1 MDNILTALWPLFA
14 LLMLGYLGR
23 RFDFPGAA
31 FWPPAERATYY
42 VLFPA
47 LLVSRLSRAELGG
60 GQSLQLVA
68 GVVGMLVIASLL
80 VLLLRPLLHQTN
92 AAFTSV
98 YQGGLRF
105 NTYVALPAS
114 VALVPD
120 EGVVLAALIAAVMIP
135 LLNLFC
141 VLVFAWYGSSRPTVS
156 GVLRAL
162 ASNPLILAC
171 LLGIS
176 LSLSGLGLP
185 APAVPVLELLGAMA
199 SPLGLLA
206 VGAALDMRAL
216 RSSGVA
222 VIASTLVKLMLM
234 PLLAWL
240 LARVIG
246 LDENASRVLLVFSAV
261 PTASSAYILAR
272 QLGGDAPLMANII
285 TLQTLVALLTMPL
298 MLGWLL

>member
-14 LLMLGYLGR
+14 LLMLGYLAR

-60 GQSLQLVA
+60 AQSLQLVA
-68 GVVGMLVIASLL
+68 SVVAMLVIGSLL
-80 VLLLRPLLHQTN
+80 VLLLRPLLRQSN

-98 YQGGLRF
+98 YQGALRF

-120 EGVVLAALIAAVMIP
+120 EGVVLAALLAAVMIL

-141 VLVFAWYGSSRPTVS
+141 VLVFAWYGSARPTPI
-156 GVLRAL
+156 GILRAL

-185 APAVPVLELLGAMA
+185 APVVPVLEQLGAMA

-222 VIASTLVKLMLM
+222 VVGSTLVKLMLM

-246 LDENASRVLLVFSAV
+246 LDDNATRVLLVFAAV
-261 PTASSAYILAR
+261 PTASSAYILSR

-285 TLQTLVALLTMPL
+285 TVQTLAALLTMPL
-298 MLGWLL
+298 MLGWLV